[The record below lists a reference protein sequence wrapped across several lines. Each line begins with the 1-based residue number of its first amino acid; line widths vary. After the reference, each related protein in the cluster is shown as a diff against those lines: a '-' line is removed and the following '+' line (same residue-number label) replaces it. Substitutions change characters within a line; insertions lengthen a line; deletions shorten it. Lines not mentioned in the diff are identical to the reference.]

1 MTTLLRMVEDPDT
14 STHVGAWVGDFHPY
28 NLSLVDAQWSPVD
41 ITTGTLSVTFTDDT
55 TGLPYTFPSGSAVLT
70 KKWADEGLI
79 ELVEE
84 AGHSGVVRCL
94 DPRVDVRLDAVHL
107 GEKLIASAPLVPA
120 AQSTEPDCFTG
131 EVGSCY
137 SFAG

>member
-28 NLSLVDAQWSPVD
+28 NLSLVDAQWSQVD

-79 ELVEE
+79 ELVLP
-84 AGHSGVVRCL
+84 AAWPTAAIVRVTVALTNGAIVRRFGPLLVGV
-94 DPRVDVRLDAVHL
+94 
-107 GEKLIASAPLVPA
+107 SAP
-120 AQSTEPDCFTG
+120 
-131 EVGSCY
+131 
-137 SFAG
+137 